1 MMHLAEIK
9 VAAME
14 RGRQA
19 RAWMGSQR
27 SEPSARRLRVR
38 WMLAILAVTLEV
50 GGFVAWMRRRG
61 HQVEEAPTPA

>member
-1 MMHLAEIK
+1 MMHLAQIK

-19 RAWMGSQR
+19 RARMGSQR
-27 SEPSARRLRVR
+27 PEPSARRLRVR

-50 GGFVAWMRRRG
+50 GGFVAWIRRRAEA
-61 HQVEEAPTPA
+61 VEEAPSAA